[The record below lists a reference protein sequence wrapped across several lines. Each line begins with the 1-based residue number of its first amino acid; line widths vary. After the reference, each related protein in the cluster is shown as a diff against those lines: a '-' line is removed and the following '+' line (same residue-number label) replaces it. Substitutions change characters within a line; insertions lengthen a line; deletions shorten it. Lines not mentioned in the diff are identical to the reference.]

1 MVCVIFCNFAAEFKT
16 FMLMDKEIIEKQVL
30 SAIVESLRGADLSAA
45 DGMSVI
51 ISAALK
57 AVIIVSEV
65 AGRNTLRD
73 LYALRRNV
81 TMVINNYKAGKI

>member
-1 MVCVIFCNFAAEFKT
+1 MEN
-16 FMLMDKEIIEKQVL
+16 EIVEKQVL

-51 ISAALK
+51 IGAALK
-57 AVIIVSEV
+57 AMILVSEV
-65 AGRNTLRD
+65 SGRNTLRD
-73 LYALRRNV
+73 LYQLRRNV

>member
-1 MVCVIFCNFAAEFKT
+1 
-16 FMLMDKEIIEKQVL
+16 MDKEIIEKQVL

-57 AVIIVSEV
+57 ALRLVSEV
-65 AGRNTLRD
+65 SGRNTLRD

-81 TMVINNYKAGKI
+81 TNVINNYKTGKI

>member
-1 MVCVIFCNFAAEFKT
+1 MEN
-16 FMLMDKEIIEKQVL
+16 EIVEKQVL

-57 AVIIVSEV
+57 AMILVSEV
-65 AGRNTLRD
+65 SGRNTLRD

-81 TMVINNYKAGKI
+81 TNVINNYKTGKI

>member
-1 MVCVIFCNFAAEFKT
+1 
-16 FMLMDKEIIEKQVL
+16 MDKEIIEKQVL

-57 AVIIVSEV
+57 AMILVSEV

>member
-1 MVCVIFCNFAAEFKT
+1 
-16 FMLMDKEIIEKQVL
+16 MDKEIIEKQVL

-51 ISAALK
+51 IGAALK
-57 AVIIVSEV
+57 AMILVSEV
-65 AGRNTLRD
+65 SGRNTLRD
-73 LYALRRNV
+73 LYQLRRNV

>member
-1 MVCVIFCNFAAEFKT
+1 
-16 FMLMDKEIIEKQVL
+16 MDKEIIEKQVL

-57 AVIIVSEV
+57 AMILVSEV
-65 AGRNTLRD
+65 SGRNTLRD